1 MASLQRVETGKT
13 PQIRVIDCSGDLIVQ
28 SWSETAVLIKGDYV
42 LEELEYGWSLSG
54 SGDLRLTVP
63 SAAALAFETV
73 HGDAKIKQVTGDLS
87 MSSIHGDLV
96 LLGVGM
102 LKVGE
107 VQGDLDAK
115 KGLGP
120 LNMGIINGDAII
132 RQVDDSV
139 ALETVAGDL
148 VLRTINGNVAV
159 GQVMGDS
166 NLGDVAGAVSVAE
179 SMRDVNLKMVNGPVN
194 IKKAA
199 GDIRLK
205 GGVGKG
211 DHNLRANGDIVVR
224 WPLGRS
230 LNLVAAADQ
239 IENRLPLTDLVEKD
253 GSLVGRI
260 GEGETAVNLSAGG
273 RIILKPAQ
281 AENGKWEGYQ
291 GDAFNMNYVFDF
303 ETLGAQISAKV
314 NEQISRVASE
324 LESAFGPDFADQ
336 MAAKFSR
343 QTERAAAHAERAA
356 ERARRHHARYA
367 PPPPRPPAPA
377 PDANKATAAEQ
388 LKILRMVE
396 KGAISPEEASMLLD
410 ALEA

>member
-1 MASLQRVETGKT
+1 MTSQQRVETGKA
-13 PQIRVIDCSGDLIVQ
+13 PQIRVLDCSGDLIVR

-42 LEELEYGWSLSG
+42 LEELEYGWSLNG
-54 SGDLRLTVP
+54 SGDLRLAVP

-102 LKVGE
+102 VKVGE
-107 VQGDLDAK
+107 VQGDMDAK
-115 KGLGP
+115 KVLGP
-120 LNMGIINGDAII
+120 LNMGIINGDAFI

-139 ALETVAGDL
+139 AIETIAGDL
-148 VLRTINGNVAV
+148 VLRAINGNVAV

-166 NLGDVAGAVSVAE
+166 NLGDVSGAVSVAE

-205 GGVGKG
+205 GGFGKG
-211 DHNLRANGDIVVR
+211 DHNLRASGDIVVR
-224 WPLGRS
+224 WPHGRS

-239 IENRLPLTDLVEKD
+239 IVNKLPLTDLVEKD

-260 GEGETAVNLSAGG
+260 GEGETAVNLTAAG

-281 AENGKWEGYQ
+281 AENGKWDGYR
-291 GDAFNMNYVFDF
+291 GDDFNMSYAFDF
-303 ETLGAQISAKV
+303 ETLGAQISDSV
-314 NEQISRVASE
+314 NEQFLRVASE
-324 LESAFGPDFADQ
+324 LESAFGADFADK
-336 MAAKFSR
+336 MAAKFSL
-343 QTERAAAHAERAA
+343 HAERAA
-356 ERARRHHARYA
+356 AQAEKAAERVRHHYARYA
-367 PPPPRPPAPA
+367 PPPPRPTAPA
-377 PDANKATAAEQ
+377 SEANKATAAEQ

-396 KGAISPEEASMLLD
+396 KGSISPEEASMLLE